1 METCPHCG
9 SSNVRR
15 STQLHASRL
24 NANTH
29 PVFFKLFRCRE
40 CGHRFYARDYFLIQK
55 WSMGIL
61 TLVIILGTALWLE
74 LNQPG
79 REPVQLEA
87 GEKPYVLDQRTITQA
102 IHDKSQQDNPNL
114 HRAAENGEAQ
124 AQYQLGMNL
133 VQRAW
138 QHSEPLAMIDAV
150 EWIRKAAEQDHV
162 SAQFMLGALY
172 EKGRGLIQDYGLA
185 HDWYLRAARKGNSLA
200 MERLG
205 LMFAWGRGREQDLE
219 QAYVWLNL
227 AAARGDHDAEG
238 ERNKIHGLLSAPEL
252 AKAQERSRALDMELP
267 RLAETLQPPPFG
279 F

>member
-1 METCPHCG
+1 
-9 SSNVRR
+9 
-15 STQLHASRL
+15 
-24 NANTH
+24 
-29 PVFFKLFRCRE
+29 
-40 CGHRFYARDYFLIQK
+40 
-55 WSMGIL
+55 MGFL
-61 TLVIILGTALWLE
+61 TLVIILGATLWVE

-79 REPVQLEA
+79 REPVQLNT
-87 GEKPYVLDQRTITQA
+87 GEKAYVLDQRTISHA
-102 IHDKSQQDNPNL
+102 VHDESQQDNPNL

-124 AQYQLGMNL
+124 AQYQLGMNI

-185 HDWYLRAARKGNSLA
+185 YDWYLRAAQQGNALA

-205 LMFAWGRGREQDLE
+205 LMFARGRGVTQDLE

-227 AAARGDHDAEG
+227 AAARGDHLAED
-238 ERNKIHGLLSAPEL
+238 ERNKLRGLLSDADL
-252 AKAQERSRALDMELP
+252 TKAQERSRALDLELP
-267 RLAETLQPPPFG
+267 RLTESLQAPPFG

>member
-1 METCPHCG
+1 
-9 SSNVRR
+9 
-15 STQLHASRL
+15 
-24 NANTH
+24 
-29 PVFFKLFRCRE
+29 
-40 CGHRFYARDYFLIQK
+40 
-55 WSMGIL
+55 MGLL
-61 TLVIILGTALWLE
+61 TLVIVLGTALWFE

-79 REPVQLEA
+79 REPAQFDT
-87 GEKPYVLDQRTITQA
+87 GDKPYVLDQRTVA
-102 IHDKSQQDNPNL
+102 HKIHDESQQDNPQL
-114 HRAAENGEAQ
+114 HRAAENGEAE
-124 AQYQLGMNL
+124 AQYQLGMNI

-150 EWIRKAAEQDHV
+150 EWIRKAAEQSHV

-185 HDWYLRAARKGNSLA
+185 HDWYLRAARQGNALA

-205 LMFAWGRGREQDLE
+205 LMFARGRGIEQDLE

-227 AAARGDHDAEG
+227 AAARGDHEAED
-238 ERNKIHGLLSAPEL
+238 ERNKIHSLLSAADL
-252 AKAQERSRALDMELP
+252 AQAQERSRALDLELP